1 MDWPLAMA
9 LEAGVWDKAGWLA
22 SHSHLEG
29 LCALA
34 SVPPTPSLPAPL
46 KFCIQCVEFQ
56 LLVFIMSVCV
66 SPSSWDVCMRAC
78 V

>member
-1 MDWPLAMA
+1 MDWTLAMA

-22 SHSHLEG
+22 KPLPFGGTSCPC
-29 LCALA
+29 LCAPA
-34 SVPPTPSLPAPL
+34 PSLPAPL

-66 SPSSWDVCMRAC
+66 SPSTLGCVYAC